1 MQAGSVD
8 LSLNLKGAP
17 QAAAGVT
24 QFARVQLKLE
34 PLAETDTVVV
44 RNDVLEAHPSLG
56 PDLFNAF
63 AEARRRYI
71 DRLRG
76 GKIDAADPVHV
87 RVIEMGGDPLPY
99 GIEPNRQMLE
109 AIVQYSV
116 EQGILSRPIA
126 IEDLFAPNTRTL
138 TA

>member
-1 MQAGSVD
+1 MTTPDPDSHD
-8 LSLNLKGAP
+8 NDPDGAALRQRGHYP
-17 QAAAGVT
+17 INH
-24 QFARVQLKLE
+24 
-34 PLAETDTVVV
+34 TVVV